1 MNNCGR
7 QIEAVVERNNKLKTL
22 KLKIPANIPPEY
34 LMKD

>member
-7 QIEAVVERNNKLKTL
+7 QIEAVVERKQQTKNL